1 MQFSIFHDWLVVHRK
16 SLPIPT
22 RSGAMSFNFWFLTG
36 GKNAASTIQAIQRAT
51 GPADPR
57 PRPSMQLLD
66 REEAVLVDPQ
76 QQQFEAPT
84 VQNLGPRR
92 APAPR
97 PQNLEIMTQR
107 AHSARAE
114 SVRKGGSRSP
124 QSVTR
129 SMDKTT

>member
-16 SLPIPT
+16 SLPITT
-22 RSGAMSFNFWFLTG
+22 RSGAMSFNFWFL
-36 GKNAASTIQAIQRAT
+36 T

-76 QQQFEAPT
+76 QQQFAAPT

-107 AHSARAE
+107 AHSGRA
-114 SVRKGGSRSP
+114 
-124 QSVTR
+124 QSVKKGR
-129 SMDKTT
+129 SRCPQ